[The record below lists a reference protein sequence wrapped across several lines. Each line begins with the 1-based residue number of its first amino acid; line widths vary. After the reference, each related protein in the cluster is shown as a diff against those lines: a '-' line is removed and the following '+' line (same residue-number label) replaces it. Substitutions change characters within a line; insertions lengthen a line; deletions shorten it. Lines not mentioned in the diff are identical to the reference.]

1 MKKTQHTLRQQK
13 TRQLRTTIQ
22 DVALQLFARS
32 GYDAVTMDH
41 IALQANVSRSTLF
54 RHFKTKEAIV
64 LYNSMDM
71 PLADLFRRQP
81 ASLTT
86 VQALRCTFQ
95 ELLTQTG
102 ESGKRSDARNH
113 VIRSVPAVRAAMM
126 GEVAANI
133 TMLTELI
140 AERSGKTPDD
150 IEVFSLASALM
161 GISLGVLFEAN
172 DDYLLRL
179 DAALARL
186 ETGWCI

>member
-86 VQALRCTFQ
+86 VQALRSTFQ

-102 ESGKRSDARNH
+102 ESGKRSDLRNYL
-113 VIRSVPAVRAAMM
+113 IRSVLSVRTAMM